1 MKKCILIAAMA
12 AMAALAGCGGAVGGT
27 NSNMSNT
34 NNANQATAA
43 VPTKTSEPY
52 AMHSAPKLIELV
64 KKYKDDINTSLAG
77 KDLIVIGRAWDAQSD
92 GVYLNS
98 ISENVT
104 CLMSAE
110 AMADQK
116 YKDVQAAKSRNP
128 IVEVR
133 GTFKSASVSSDVWV
147 RLENCTIVS
156 LPSSSG
162 S

>member
-1 MKKCILIAAMA
+1 MKEIILIVV
-12 AMAALAGCGGAVGGT
+12 MAALTGCGGAVGGP
-27 NSNMSNT
+27 NSNANST
-34 NNANQATAA
+34 NAANKTAA
-43 VPTKTSEPY
+43 VATKTSEPW
-52 AMHSAPKLIELV
+52 AMHSAPKLIELA
-64 KKYKDDINTSLAG
+64 KKNKNDINTLLGG
-77 KDLIVIGRAWDAQSD
+77 KDLVVIGRAWEVASD
-92 GVYLNS
+92 GVYLNNR
-98 ISENVT
+98 SENVT

-116 YKDVQAAKSRNP
+116 YNDVQAAKSRNP

-147 RLENCTIVS
+147 MLENCTIMS